1 MVEMIRVAGIN
12 GNDMVNGEGVSVSL
26 FLQGCPIRCPG
37 CHNPETW
44 DPKGGQPWENN
55 MLINHILELISANGI
70 QRNLSILGGETLD
83 TYEKRD
89 FIKLLLKVVKRK
101 YPDIKICLWTGYTFD
116 TLRENL
122 RFADAGEILAMI
134 DYLIEGPFI
143 LSQRDITLKWRG
155 SRNQRIIDIKN
166 NELLK

>member
-1 MVEMIRVAGIN
+1 
-12 GNDMVNGEGVSVSL
+12 
-26 FLQGCPIRCPG
+26 
-37 CHNPETW
+37 
-44 DPKGGQPWENN
+44 